1 MKVTAAVTPGKG
13 EPFQLREIELDAPRA
28 DEVLVRIVATG
39 VCHTDLVVRDQYYP
53 VPLPAVLGHEGAG
66 IVEQV
71 GSAVTKVAPGDH
83 VVLSFHSCATCA
95 NCRQGEP
102 GYCHNLF
109 GYNFAAA
116 RPDGSPTMHQ
126 GDTVIHG
133 SFFGQSSFA
142 SHALAY
148 ERNVVKVRKDVPLEL
163 LGPLGCGLQT
173 GAGGVM
179 NALRP
184 RAGSSIAVFGV
195 GSVGLSAIMA
205 AKVVGCTTI
214 IGVDLNPARLAM
226 AQELGATHVINAGET
241 DPVAKIQE
249 ITGTGVNYSLEA
261 TSLPKVLR
269 QAVDCL
275 TLTGVCGLIGAAP
288 LGTEVTLDM
297 NSIMFGRTLRGII
310 EGDSVPDIFIPQ
322 LVELYAQGRFP
333 IDKLISFYS
342 FDQINEA
349 AHDSETGKA
358 IKPVLRMA

>member
-83 VVLSFHSCATCA
+83 VVLSFNSCATCP
-95 NCRQGEP
+95 NCRQGDP

-116 RPDGSPTMHQ
+116 RPDGSPTMHE

-142 SHALAY
+142 THALAY
-148 ERNVVKVRKDVPLEL
+148 ERNVVKVRNDVPLEL
-163 LGPLGCGLQT
+163 LGPLGCGIQT

-249 ITGTGVNYSLEA
+249 ITGTGVNFSLEA

-297 NSIMFGRTLRGII
+297 NSIMFGRTVRGII
-310 EGDSVPDIFIPQ
+310 EGDSVPDIFIPR
-322 LVELYAQGRFP
+322 LVDLYAQGRFP

-342 FDQINEA
+342 LEQINEA
-349 AHDSETGKA
+349 AHDSETGKV